1 VTPASESSS
10 VPTAMEEDG
19 VGEEEDGRLG
29 PRNWPRVWMG
39 LTIPPKTRRRRF
51 QKGPRDLSEA
61 AEEEEES
68 SSEMTQS
75 TRTTT
80 FSTWGT
86 REWKRR
92 ETTQQR
98 PRAFTSPILLKTR
111 RRRES
116 GRRSKWSIWD
126 ASGSG
131 KIRHA
136 RSAR

>member
-1 VTPASESSS
+1 
-10 VPTAMEEDG
+10 
-19 VGEEEDGRLG
+19 
-29 PRNWPRVWMG
+29 MG
-39 LTIPPKTRRRRF
+39 FTIPPKTRRRRF

-61 AEEEEES
+61 AAEEEES

-80 FSTWGT
+80 FSTCGT

-98 PRAFTSPILLKTR
+98 PRALTSPILLKTKR
-111 RRRES
+111 RSES
-116 GRRSKWSIWD
+116 GNRSKWSISE

-136 RSAR
+136 RSARWEDILEREREREKLIDLDRIARVWN